1 VSAIVAGIETNA
13 ARLLTAERFQSHP
26 LYNSTTLANDIAVV
40 RVTQDIVF
48 SLEVG
53 PACLP
58 FRFPLTDVET
68 SVDVLGK

>member
-1 VSAIVAGIETNA
+1 VSAIVTGSETNS
-13 ARLLTAERFQSHP
+13 ARLLTVERFQSHP
-26 LYNSTTLANDIAVV
+26 LYNSATQANDIAVV

-58 FRFPLTDVET
+58 FRFPLTDVGT
-68 SVDVLGK
+68 VVDVLGK